1 MSRKFPPDRFDAIP
15 SDIHRVGAHRAPA
28 KRGSRWVWFA
38 WMAGAT
44 IVIVG
49 IGAVGIF
56 VLKDRLDFSGAPG
69 TVPHTSAPSEPP
81 IAAVPT
87 IDPSL
92 SVTIL
97 NGTDVAG
104 LAASAGKQLTN
115 QGWLVGATSNASTE
129 DITETT
135 VYYADATL
143 EGAALGLANSVEGA
157 KVSFSPDFAGSGA
170 QLTVVLG
177 SDYTPPDAG

>member
-1 MSRKFPPDRFDAIP
+1 MSHKFPPDRFDAIP
-15 SDIHRVGAHRAPA
+15 SDIQRVGAHRAPP
-28 KRGSRWVWFA
+28 KPGHRWVWFA

-44 IVIVG
+44 IAIII
-49 IGAVGIF
+49 IGAVGIY

-69 TVPHTSAPSEPP
+69 AAPQTSAPSETP

-92 SVTIL
+92 SVTVL
-97 NGTDVAG
+97 NGTTIAG
-104 LAASAGKQLTN
+104 LAATAGDQLTA

-129 DITETT
+129 DITQTT
-135 VYYADATL
+135 VYYADAAL
-143 EGAALGLANSVEGA
+143 EGAALGLANSLEGA
-157 KVSFSPDFAGSGA
+157 QISFSSDFAGSGA

-177 SDYTPPDAG
+177 TDYTPPDAG